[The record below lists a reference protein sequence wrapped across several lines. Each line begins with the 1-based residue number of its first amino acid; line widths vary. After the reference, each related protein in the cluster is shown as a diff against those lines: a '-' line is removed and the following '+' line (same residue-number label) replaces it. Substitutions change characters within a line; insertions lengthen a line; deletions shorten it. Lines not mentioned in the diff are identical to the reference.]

1 MFSLESPHRGDSN
14 EYTRYTIFNM
24 NKKDTINYPKSAAM
38 GFFSKG
44 LKNEFE
50 TAVVNEPSVFEPL
63 KFYCIGFLE
72 NMDSSWYRYFF
83 DPIYLYIEVAILP
96 AAVSIELI
104 YPGPVVQN

>member
-14 EYTRYTIFNM
+14 ENPQHTIFNM
-24 NKKDTINYPKSAAM
+24 NKKNTLNYPKSAAM

-63 KFYCIGFLE
+63 KFYCT
-72 NMDSSWYRYFF
+72 
-83 DPIYLYIEVAILP
+83 
-96 AAVSIELI
+96 
-104 YPGPVVQN
+104 